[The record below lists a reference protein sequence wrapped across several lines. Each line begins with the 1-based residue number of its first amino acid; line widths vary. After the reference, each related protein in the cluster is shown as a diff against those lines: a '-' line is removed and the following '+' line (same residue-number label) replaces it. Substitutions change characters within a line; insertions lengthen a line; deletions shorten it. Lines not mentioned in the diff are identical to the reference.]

1 MPIMSATDRAPRIL
15 AIETSSARGS
25 VALAEGAEFRAAE
38 ELATTA
44 KHCQHLMPTLDRLCH
59 KQGWA
64 PEYLDQV
71 YVSIGP
77 GSFTGLRISVT
88 IARTLAMA
96 LDLKVVA
103 VPTMRVIAARAA
115 GLDEPPRNLGVV
127 LDAKRKQAYGSILKL
142 RRGQYEV
149 VMDACV
155 LTPAELLDR
164 APRPLHLT
172 GEGLTYH
179 ADACRGDHIR
189 WVPEDSRIPRAQEVH
204 RVGWEMAKRG
214 MFTPAN
220 ELVPLYIRPPEAQEK
235 WAAHRPDRTA
245 PS

>member
-1 MPIMSATDRAPRIL
+1 MCAPERTPRIL
-15 AIETSSARGS
+15 AIETSSVQGS
-25 VALAEGAEFRAAE
+25 VTLAEGAEFLAAE
-38 ELATTA
+38 DLATTA
-44 KHCQHLMPTLDRLCH
+44 KHCQQLMPTLDRLCQ
-59 KQGWA
+59 KQGWT

-115 GLDEPPRNLGVV
+115 SLDEPPRNLCVV
-127 LDAKRKQAYGSILKL
+127 LDAKRKQVYCSILKL
-142 RRGQYEV
+142 KRGRYEV
-149 VMDACV
+149 AMDACV

-164 APRPLHLT
+164 APRPLHLS
-172 GEGLTYH
+172 GEGLTHH
-179 ADACRGDHIR
+179 ADACRGEHVQ
-189 WVPEDSRIPRAQEVH
+189 WVPEDFRIPRAQEVH
-204 RVGWEMAKRG
+204 LVGWEMAQRG
-214 MFTPAN
+214 MFTAAN
-220 ELVPLYIRPPEAQEK
+220 ELVPLYVRPPEAQEK
-235 WAAHRPDRTA
+235 WAALHPDGTA